1 MSMSEFPTLTAMG
14 ITDVDDIARF
24 TVRHASSEDELK
36 VYFHPAKEG
45 IQPASLKFGFS
56 HQGDRVVLGQAL
68 SELNRLLGETPAVD
82 AKTAIVENLAS
93 LEQVMHAKMEEIR
106 RRLVTL

>member
-1 MSMSEFPTLTAMG
+1 MSEFPTLTAMG
-14 ITDVDDIARF
+14 IKDVRDIARF

-36 VYFHPAKEG
+36 VYFHPAQEG
-45 IQPASLKFGFS
+45 CQPASLKFAFS
-56 HQGDRVVLGQAL
+56 LQGEKTVLGQAL
-68 SELNRLLGETPAVD
+68 SELNRLLGETPPATD

-106 RRLVTL
+106 RRLASL

>member
-14 ITDVDDIARF
+14 IANVDDIARF
-24 TVRHASSEDELK
+24 TVRHAEYEDELK

-56 HQGDRVVLGQAL
+56 PNDQAVLGQAL
-68 SELNRLLGETPAVD
+68 SELNRLLGATPPAD
-82 AKTAIVENLAS
+82 AKTEIVENLAN
-93 LEQVMHAKMEEIR
+93 LELVMHAKMEEIR
-106 RRLVTL
+106 RRLAAL